1 MSVVS
6 KDSDHFKSPLRGITG
21 IVLAGGKSSRFGAN
35 KAFVEINGV
44 QLIERVMK
52 VMGSVFERLILIT
65 NTPHE
70 YAYLNIPMVEDL
82 IKDLGPI
89 GGILTGLEA
98 ISDECG
104 FFVACDMPF
113 INSDLIHY
121 MVDVRDD
128 YDAVVPRISWKI
140 EALHALY
147 RKNCLTA
154 IRGLIESHEYQT
166 IRFFNNVRVRYVD
179 WDEIRAFDPKQR
191 SFFNINSPQELLDA
205 TKHTGEIR

>member
-6 KDSDHFKSPLRGITG
+6 KDSDHVKSPLKGITG
-21 IVLAGGKSSRFGAN
+21 IILAGGKSSRYGAN

-44 QLIERVMK
+44 QLIERVIT
-52 VMGSVFERLILIT
+52 VMGSVFEHLILIT

-70 YAYLNIPMVEDL
+70 YTYLNLPMYEDL
-82 IKDLGPI
+82 IKGLGPI

-98 ISDECG
+98 ISDESG
-104 FFVACDMPF
+104 FFMACDMPF
-113 INSDLIHY
+113 INGDLIHY
-121 MVDVRDD
+121 MVEVSDD
-128 YDAVVPRISWKI
+128 YDAVVPRISWKM

-147 RKNCLTA
+147 KKSCLTA
-154 IRGLIESHEYQT
+154 IKELIESNEYQT
-166 IRFFNNVRVRYVD
+166 IKFFNKIRVRYVD

-205 TKHTGEIR
+205 VKLKGG

>member
-6 KDSDHFKSPLRGITG
+6 KDSDHAKSPLKGVTG
-21 IVLAGGKSSRFGAN
+21 IILAGGKSSRYGAN
-35 KAFVEINGV
+35 KAFAEFNGI
-44 QLIERVMK
+44 QLIERVIT
-52 VMGSVFERLILIT
+52 VIGSVFERLILIT

-70 YAYLNIPMVEDL
+70 YAHLNLPMYEDL
-82 IKDLGPI
+82 IKGLGPI

-98 ISDECG
+98 ISDESG

-147 RKNCLTA
+147 GKSCITA
-154 IRGLIESHEYQT
+154 IRELIESGEYQT
-166 IRFFNNVRVRYVD
+166 IKFFNRVRVRYVD

-191 SFFNINSPQELLDA
+191 TFFNINSPQELLDA
-205 TKHTGEIR
+205 TNKMKG

>member
-6 KDSDHFKSPLRGITG
+6 KDSDHVKSPLKGITG
-21 IVLAGGKSSRFGAN
+21 IILAGGKSSRYGAN

-44 QLIERVMK
+44 QLIERVIT
-52 VMGSVFERLILIT
+52 VMGSVFEHLILIT

-70 YAYLNIPMVEDL
+70 YTYLNLPMYEDL
-82 IKDLGPI
+82 IKGLGPI

-98 ISDECG
+98 ISDESG
-104 FFVACDMPF
+104 FFMACDMPF
-113 INSDLIHY
+113 INGDLIHY
-121 MVDVRDD
+121 MVAVSDD
-128 YDAVVPRISWKI
+128 YDAVVPRISWKM

-147 RKNCLTA
+147 KKSCLTA
-154 IRGLIESHEYQT
+154 IKELIESNEYQT
-166 IRFFNNVRVRYVD
+166 IKFFNKIRVRYVD

-205 TKHTGEIR
+205 VKLKGE

>member
-6 KDSDHFKSPLRGITG
+6 KDSDPVKSPLKGITG
-21 IVLAGGKSSRFGAN
+21 IILAGGKSSRYGAN

-44 QLIERVMK
+44 QLIERVIT
-52 VMGSVFERLILIT
+52 VMGSVFEHLILIT

-70 YAYLNIPMVEDL
+70 YTYLNLPMYEDL
-82 IKDLGPI
+82 IKGLGPI

-98 ISDECG
+98 ISDESG
-104 FFVACDMPF
+104 FFMACDMPF
-113 INSDLIHY
+113 INGDLIHY
-121 MVDVRDD
+121 MVEVSDD
-128 YDAVVPRISWKI
+128 YDAVVPRISWKM

-154 IRGLIESHEYQT
+154 IRELIESNEYQT
-166 IRFFNNVRVRYVD
+166 IKFFNKIRVRYVD

-205 TKHTGEIR
+205 AKLKGQ